1 MVSVNQKYIN
11 YLSCDL
17 YSELLVVLLSPFPLV
32 APDVARLLPLFPFL
46 GSRDED
52 LNFPAFEL
60 ELRYSCK
67 MGKYKLIT
75 SNLINI

>member
-1 MVSVNQKYIN
+1 M
-11 YLSCDL
+11 
-17 YSELLVVLLSPFPLV
+17 VLLSPFPLV
-32 APDVARLLPLFPFL
+32 APDVARLPPLFPFL

-67 MGKYKLIT
+67 MGNNKLIT
-75 SNLINI
+75 SNTIDF

>member
-1 MVSVNQKYIN
+1 MINEGHKNLN

-46 GSRDED
+46 GSRDDD

-67 MGKYKLIT
+67 M
-75 SNLINI
+75 